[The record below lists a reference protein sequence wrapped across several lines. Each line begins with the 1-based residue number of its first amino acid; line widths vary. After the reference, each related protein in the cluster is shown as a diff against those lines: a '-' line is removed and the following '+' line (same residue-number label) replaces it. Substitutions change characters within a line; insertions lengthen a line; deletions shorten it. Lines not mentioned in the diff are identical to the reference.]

1 MVDLLQSRD
10 EGPGSAIVPATDEDG
25 PAESGELDPCL
36 ALHGLRNCSC
46 IHLPVWETRY
56 DVFKSYNRHALRLGG
71 SDGHWLLPVDGIC
84 GRCGSGI
91 LGEGGQWEIH
101 DVVGLKI
108 RPLAFMGAVSVRPL
122 ILVLSGSGRR
132 TLICWR
138 LNEAHMTPRC
148 LRGLPRAI

>member
-36 ALHGLRNCSC
+36 AFHGLRDCSC
-46 IHLPVWETRY
+46 IHLPVWESRY
-56 DVFKSYNRHALRLGG
+56 DVFKGHNCHALRGI
-71 SDGHWLLPVDGIC
+71 DRHWLLPVDGIC
-84 GRCGSGI
+84 GRCGSWI

-108 RPLAFMGAVSVRPL
+108 RPLTFMGAVSVRPL
-122 ILVLSGSGRR
+122 MLAAAGGEL
-132 TLICWR
+132 
-138 LNEAHMTPRC
+138 
-148 LRGLPRAI
+148 